1 MAGLKERLIQFVLRG
16 KDELSPAAKQS
27 EEALS
32 KLREEAEQLGQ
43 ALDQAKEA
51 VGLAQSLAQVRRA
64 TEQAQRNLADAEKQ
78 VIDLRDA
85 LSKAPDAAGLEKSLR
100 LAEREANR
108 SRKQLSGLTVQLA
121 DAEKAAKAAGIDT
134 DKLSDEQK
142 RLASEVDKARRAL
155 DDNNAQLKAA
165 QREQAAAARATA
177 EHGSRVES
185 LKGAMSSG
193 AKQVLAFAA
202 AYVSLNA
209 AMGLV
214 QRGLS
219 LVSQGIRAVA
229 MDGSDK
235 QQALAQL
242 EATLASTGRQAEF
255 TTQQL
260 LDMADA
266 MEASSMLT
274 AEQVQSAQARLL
286 SYTDVAANEFPRA
299 LQIVIDQQQ
308 RLGIS
313 AEQSAEIVGRA
324 LQSPSKAM
332 AALGRQGFT
341 LEAGQQRLLK
351 QLEATGR
358 MAEAQSIIMDM
369 LTEAYGGAA
378 AAARMNTFQGLL
390 KGITDRFGDF
400 ASRVANSGAF
410 EYMQRK
416 LVDLSDYLDEM
427 ANDGRLDSIAQ
438 SLSDAFVNGAEAVSE
453 YVKKLAE
460 VDFEGLAN
468 RASAMARQIGPAIE
482 TTVSTG
488 RAVVATLSTV
498 WNAFSIAVTSTAA
511 VLVKAVQLTGGSV
524 GLAVGQIAGF
534 FGGDEI
540 RQKAEGLYTFLGEL
554 SDAYV
559 EQAKT
564 DLGQIGAAWDS
575 AGESAERAG
584 KKTDESWN
592 KVDRSAEKAR
602 QAAADMADAMA
613 AAHFKI
619 GSVGHALT
627 AIRFAD
633 TEKELR
639 LIKVAVEDAFS
650 RDVINQSGLEQA
662 LAAIA
667 SRMEAVRAVT
677 GKATDAQRE
686 QARAIA
692 DLKQKQAEL
701 LEQRLRDEISLEDY
715 SNRHNE
721 LSEQIRK
728 VSQGVDEAAVSI
740 KSYEEA
746 QKAFST
752 ASSVAQLEAFKKALF
767 DAYSNKD
774 INFEQFQALHNE
786 ASVSIRKLEAAAGA
800 AGETTKGLGR
810 ELKTLSD
817 VQRAI
822 SDAKTDR
829 DIAAVNAALKR
840 MLDTGIIDGAQYNAE
855 MQKSAARL
863 KEIKAS
869 LEGAKKA
876 QDDKNKSD
884 QQAIVTSEQLRR
896 ESGKRM
902 EAERKAG
909 DEAMQRRR
917 KESSDAQRDMSAMEG
932 FFDGVMN
939 RAREPVAALSRAAL
953 EAFDRLRGLTTA
965 APSID
970 TSSLDA
976 TRTSL
981 ESVSK
986 ALGDVRAA
994 LAMPMQSSLARWM
1007 AETQQAGL
1015 QTQQAFLSQKASLQS
1030 LMRDYERG
1038 SLTAQQFVRRANGMK
1053 NALSLL
1059 DESDLSGL
1067 ESAIE
1072 AANQRMQ
1079 QMGQSTRSTLESLQD
1094 ELDGLQGRQDDIER
1108 RRFAARQRELQA
1120 QLAEAQA
1127 GGDAQAVANASRA
1140 LGLLRQI
1147 EAESAQARQA
1157 EEQKRRMEAQ
1167 QATQPAAQQAEQTP
1181 SKVIRLE
1188 IPGRPAVDVAVSD
1201 DAAETNL
1208 LSILEQAG
1216 LRSL

>member
-1 MAGLKERLIQFVLRG
+1 MSVRDRLIQLTLRARNFLSG
-16 KDELSPAAKQS
+16 DVAPATESMRELT
-27 EEALS
+27 EEGRRLKASMEDVGRARGLARTLRDNQQATEGLARSQADARATLDDLTREIGDNATATAGQRIALREARRT
-32 KLREEAEQLGQ
+32 LEEAERAYKRNQQAIKNTTSELQKLGVDTDNVVAEEKRLTNELDDGKR
-43 ALDQAKEA
+43 ALAANREAIREKRVEEKKAADTAKEH
-51 VGLAQSLAQVRRA
+51 
-64 TEQAQRNLADAEKQ
+64 
-78 VIDLRDA
+78 
-85 LSKAPDAAGLEKSLR
+85 
-100 LAEREANR
+100 
-108 SRKQLSGLTVQLA
+108 
-121 DAEKAAKAAGIDT
+121 T
-134 DKLSDEQK
+134 D
-142 RLASEVDKARRAL
+142 
-155 DDNNAQLKAA
+155 
-165 QREQAAAARATA
+165 
-177 EHGSRVES
+177 RVEAA
-185 LKGAMSSG
+185 KGAMASG
-193 AKQVLAFAA
+193 VRQVVAFAA
-202 AYVSLNA
+202 AYISLNA

-351 QLEATGR
+351 QMEATGR

-390 KGITDRFGDF
+390 KDITDRFGDF
-400 ASRVANSGAF
+400 ASLVANSGAF

-427 ANDGRLDSIAQ
+427 ASDGRLDRLAEGLSKGFIQGVEWAERFAKKLLDIDFQ
-438 SLSDAFVNGAEAVSE
+438 KATDDAAAWFSSLGQHLDETQQKLAAFVLPFRALFNGLTS
-453 YVKKLAE
+453 
-460 VDFEGLAN
+460 GLSLV
-468 RASAMARQIGPAIE
+468 AS
-482 TTVSTG
+482 
-488 RAVVATLSTV
+488 
-498 WNAFSIAVTSTAA
+498 AVTSKMSEVLGLVDEVAKRLPDALGGERLRNSVRAA
-511 VLVKAVQLTGGSV
+511 RESLDGLT
-524 GLAVGQIAGF
+524 AGF
-534 FGGDEI
+534 VA
-540 RQKAEGLYTFLGEL
+540 Q
-554 SDAYV
+554 V
-559 EQAKT
+559 EQDGKDIQSAWDAAMGGVADNTKTKMSEVTETIKLDTVSQADFVRQAVTSMQGALDQISAAKT
-564 DLGQIGAAWDS
+564 
-575 AGESAERAG
+575 
-584 KKTDESWN
+584 
-592 KVDRSAEKAR
+592 
-602 QAAADMADAMA
+602 
-613 AAHFKI
+613 
-619 GSVGHALT
+619 
-627 AIRFAD
+627 
-633 TEKELR
+633 
-639 LIKVAVEDAFS
+639 
-650 RDVINQSGLEQA
+650 
-662 LAAIA
+662 
-667 SRMEAVRAVT
+667 
-677 GKATDAQRE
+677 
-686 QARAIA
+686 
-692 DLKQKQAEL
+692 
-701 LEQRLRDEISLEDY
+701 
-715 SNRHNE
+715 
-721 LSEQIRK
+721 
-728 VSQGVDEAAVSI
+728 
-740 KSYEEA
+740 
-746 QKAFST
+746 
-752 ASSVAQLEAFKKALF
+752 VAQLRQVGDEMYA
-767 DAYSNKD
+767 AYKRGD
-774 INFEQFQALHNE
+774 ISQQEY
-786 ASVSIRKLEAAAGA
+786 AAGSVELNRRLTELGGA
-800 AGETTKGLGR
+800 AKSMAGDVGIAAES
-810 ELKTLSD
+810 LKSLTD

-829 DIAAVNAALKR
+829 DITAIRSALKR
-840 MLDTGIIDGAQYNAE
+840 LYDDGQIGSAEYNAE
-855 MQKSAARL
+855 LTKLNARQKELTQALQGS
-863 KEIKAS
+863 
-869 LEGAKKA
+869 KKA

-884 QQAIVTSEQLRR
+884 REAIVTSEQLRR

-917 KESSDAQRDMSAMEG
+917 KESSDAQRDMSAMED
-932 FFDGVMN
+932 FYSGVMN

-953 EAFDRLRGLTTA
+953 EAFDSMRGLTTA

-986 ALGDVRAA
+986 ALGDVRAD

-1007 AETQQAGL
+1007 AETQEASL

-1038 SLTAQQFVRRANGMK
+1038 SITAQQFVRRANSMK

-1072 AANQRMQ
+1072 AANQRMK
-1079 QMGQSTRSTLESLQD
+1079 QMGDSTRSTLESLQD

-1127 GGDAQAVANASRA
+1127 SGDAQAVANASRA

-1147 EAESAQARQA
+1147 ESESAQQRQA
-1157 EEQKRRMEAQ
+1157 EEQKKRMEAQ
-1167 QATQPAAQQAEQTP
+1167 QASQAEEQEKRMEAQQASQPAAQQAAQTP

-1188 IPGRPAVDVAVSD
+1188 IPGSPAVDVSVSG
-1201 DAAETNL
+1201 DAAEADL

>member
-1 MAGLKERLIQFVLRG
+1 MSVRDRLIQLTLRARNFLSG
-16 KDELSPAAKQS
+16 DVAPATESMRELTEEGHRLKASMDEVGRARGLARTLRDNQQAAEGLARSQADARATLDDLTR
-27 EEALS
+27 EIGDNTTATAGQRIALREARRTL
-32 KLREEAEQLGQ
+32 EEAERAYKRNQQAIKNTTSELEKLGVDTDNVVAEEKRLTGELEKGKQ
-43 ALDQAKEA
+43 ALAANRDAIREKRVEEKKAADTAKEH
-51 VGLAQSLAQVRRA
+51 
-64 TEQAQRNLADAEKQ
+64 ADR
-78 VIDLRDA
+78 I
-85 LSKAPDAAGLEKSLR
+85 DAAR
-100 LAEREANR
+100 
-108 SRKQLSGLTVQLA
+108 
-121 DAEKAAKAAGIDT
+121 
-134 DKLSDEQK
+134 
-142 RLASEVDKARRAL
+142 
-155 DDNNAQLKAA
+155 
-165 QREQAAAARATA
+165 
-177 EHGSRVES
+177 
-185 LKGAMSSG
+185 GAMASG
-193 AKQVLAFAA
+193 VRQVVAFAA

-209 AMGLV
+209 AIGLV

-219 LVSQGIRAVA
+219 LVSQGIRAIA
-229 MDGSDK
+229 MEGSDK

-255 TTQQL
+255 TTKQL

-274 AEQVQSAQARLL
+274 AEQVQAAQARLL

-332 AALGRQGFT
+332 AALSRQGFT

-378 AAARMNTFQGLL
+378 AAARLNTAAGLW
-390 KGITDRFGDF
+390 KGITDRIGDF
-400 ASRVANSGAF
+400 TSRVANSGAF
-410 EYMQRK
+410 EYIQRK
-416 LVDLSDYLDEM
+416 LVEVSDGLDAM
-427 ANDGRLDSIAQ
+427 ANDGRLDRLAQ
-438 SLSDAFVNGAEAVSE
+438 SLSDAFVAGSEALSK
-453 YVKKLAE
+453 YVEKLAT
-460 VDFEGLAN
+460 VDFEGLAA
-468 RASAMARQIGPAIE
+468 RAARAAEQIGPAIE
-482 TTVSTG
+482 STLQAA
-488 RAVVATLSTV
+488 RVVTATLSTV
-498 WNAFSIAVTSTAA
+498 WNGFAGTVNAA
-511 VLVKAVQLTGGSV
+511 GAALVLAVQQTVGRL
-524 GLAVGQIAGF
+524 GLAIGQIADM
-534 FGGDEI
+534 FGNSDL
-540 RQKAEGLYTFLGEL
+540 RAKADSLYNFLGEL
-554 SDAYV
+554 SQGYA

-564 DLGQIGAAWDS
+564 DYQQIADAWDTTT
-575 AGESAERAG
+575 EH
-584 KKTDESWN
+584 
-592 KVDRSAEKAR
+592 VKAKAKE
-602 QAAADMADAMA
+602 Q
-613 AAHFKI
+613 
-619 GSVGHALT
+619 
-627 AIRFAD
+627 
-633 TEKELR
+633 TE
-639 LIKVAVEDAFS
+639 V
-650 RDVINQSGLEQA
+650 
-662 LAAIA
+662 
-667 SRMEAVRAVT
+667 
-677 GKATDAQRE
+677 
-686 QARAIA
+686 
-692 DLKQKQAEL
+692 
-701 LEQRLRDEISLEDY
+701 ISLE
-715 SNRHNE
+715 S
-721 LSEQIRK
+721 
-728 VSQGVDEAAVSI
+728 VSQADFVRQAVTSMQGALDQISAAKTVSQLRQVGDEMYAAYKRGDISQQE
-740 KSYEEA
+740 YA
-746 QKAFST
+746 
-752 ASSVAQLEAFKKALF
+752 ASSVELNRRLAALG
-767 DAYSNKD
+767 
-774 INFEQFQALHNE
+774 
-786 ASVSIRKLEAAAGA
+786 GA
-800 AGETTKGLGR
+800 AKSMAGDVGIAAES
-810 ELKTLSD
+810 LKSLVD

-829 DIAAVNAALKR
+829 DITAIRTAIKRLYDEGNIGAAE
-840 MLDTGIIDGAQYNAE
+840 YNAE
-855 MQKSAARL
+855 LAKLSTRQKELTQALQGS
-863 KEIKAS
+863 
-869 LEGAKKA
+869 KKA

-917 KESSDAQRDMSAMEG
+917 KESSDAQRDMGAMEG
-932 FFDGVMN
+932 FFSGVMS

-953 EAFDRLRGLTTA
+953 ELYDQMRGLTTA

-981 ESVSK
+981 EGVTK
-986 ALGDVRAA
+986 ALGDVRAD
-994 LAMPMQSSLARWM
+994 LARPMQSSLARWM
-1007 AETQQAGL
+1007 AETQQASL
-1015 QTQQAFLSQKASLQS
+1015 QTQQAFLSQKASLQD

-1038 SLTAQQFVRRANGMK
+1038 SITTQQFVRRANSMK
-1053 NALSLL
+1053 QALSLL
-1059 DESDLSGL
+1059 DGSDLSGL

-1094 ELDGLQGRQDDIER
+1094 ELDGLQGKQDDIER

-1157 EEQKRRMEAQ
+1157 EEQKKRMEAQ
-1167 QATQPAAQQAEQTP
+1167 QATQPAAQQAAQTP

-1188 IPGRPAVDVAVSD
+1188 IPGRPAVDVSVSG

>member
-1 MAGLKERLIQFVLRG
+1 MASLKERLIQFVLRG
-16 KDELSPAAKQS
+16 KDELSPEAKKS
-27 EEALS
+27 EEALNS
-32 KLREEAEQLGQ
+32 LKEASEQLGQ
-43 ALDQAKEA
+43 ALDNAKEA
-51 VGLAQSLAQVRRA
+51 QGLAKALEQTQRA
-64 TEQAQRNLADAEKQ
+64 VEVAKRNLGDAEKQ
-78 VIDLRDA
+78 VTDLRDA
-85 LSKAPDAAGLEKSLR
+85 LSATPEAAGLQQSLKD
-100 LAEREANR
+100 AEREAGR
-108 SRKQLSGLTVQLA
+108 SRRQLNALTQQLA
-121 DAEKAAKAAGIDT
+121 EAEKAAKAAGVDT

-155 DDNNAQLKAA
+155 DDNSAQLKIA

-255 TTQQL
+255 TTKQL

-266 MEASSMLT
+266 MESSSMLT

-332 AALGRQGFT
+332 AALSRQGFT

-390 KGITDRFGDF
+390 KDITDRFGDF
-400 ASRVANSGAF
+400 ASLVANSGAF

-416 LVDLSDYLDEM
+416 LVEVSDGLDAM
-427 ANDGRLDSIAQ
+427 ANDGRLDRLAQ
-438 SLSDAFVNGAEAVSE
+438 SLSDAFVAGSEALST
-453 YVKKLAE
+453 YVEKLAT
-460 VDFEGLAN
+460 VDFEGLAA
-468 RASAMARQIGPAIE
+468 RAARAAEQIGPAIE
-482 TTVSTG
+482 STVQSA
-488 RAVVATLSTV
+488 RVVTATLSTV
-498 WNAFSIAVTSTAA
+498 WNAFAGTVNAA
-511 VLVKAVQLTGGSV
+511 GAALVLVVQQTVGRL
-524 GLAVGQIAGF
+524 GLAIGQIADM
-534 FGGDEI
+534 FGDSDL
-540 RQKAEGLYTFLGEL
+540 RAKADGLYNFLGEL
-554 SDAYV
+554 SQGYA
-559 EQAKT
+559 EQAKI
-564 DLGQIGAAWDS
+564 DYQQIADAWDTTTEHVK
-575 AGESAERAG
+575 A
-584 KKTDESWN
+584 KTKE
-592 KVDRSAEKAR
+592 
-602 QAAADMADAMA
+602 Q
-613 AAHFKI
+613 
-619 GSVGHALT
+619 
-627 AIRFAD
+627 
-633 TEKELR
+633 TE
-639 LIKVAVEDAFS
+639 
-650 RDVINQSGLEQA
+650 
-662 LAAIA
+662 
-667 SRMEAVRAVT
+667 T
-677 GKATDAQRE
+677 
-686 QARAIA
+686 
-692 DLKQKQAEL
+692 
-701 LEQRLRDEISLEDY
+701 ISLE
-715 SNRHNE
+715 S
-721 LSEQIRK
+721 
-728 VSQGVDEAAVSI
+728 VSQADFVLQAVTSMQAALDQISAAKTVAQLRQVGDEMYAAYKRGDISQQE
-740 KSYEEA
+740 YA
-746 QKAFST
+746 
-752 ASSVAQLEAFKKALF
+752 ASSVELNRRLTALG
-767 DAYSNKD
+767 
-774 INFEQFQALHNE
+774 
-786 ASVSIRKLEAAAGA
+786 GA
-800 AGETTKGLGR
+800 AKSTAGDVGIATES
-810 ELKTLSD
+810 LKSLAD

-822 SDAKTDR
+822 SDAETDR
-829 DIAAVNAALKR
+829 DITAIRTAIKRLYDEGNIGAAEYNDALAKLSTR
-840 MLDTGIIDGAQYNAE
+840 
-855 MQKSAARL
+855 QKELTQALQGS
-863 KEIKAS
+863 
-869 LEGAKKA
+869 KKA
-876 QDDKNKSD
+876 QDAKNASDKE
-884 QQAIVTSEQLRR
+884 AIVTSEQLRR

-917 KESSDAQRDMSAMEG
+917 KESSDAQRDMSAMED
-932 FFDGVMN
+932 FYSGVMS
-939 RAREPVAALSRAAL
+939 RAREGVAGLSRAAL
-953 EAFDRLRGLTTA
+953 EAFDALRNISTA
-965 APSID
+965 SPSID

-1007 AETQQAGL
+1007 AETQEASL
-1015 QTQQAFLSQKASLQS
+1015 QTQQAFLSQKASLQD

-1038 SLTAQQFVRRANGMK
+1038 SISAQKFVSRASSMK
-1053 NALSLL
+1053 NSLSLL

-1108 RRFAARQRELQA
+1108 RRFAARQRELQV

-1127 GGDAQAVANASRA
+1127 GGDAQAVADASRA

-1147 EAESAQARQA
+1147 ESESAQQRQA
-1157 EEQKRRMEAQ
+1157 EEQKKRMEAQ
-1167 QATQPAAQQAEQTP
+1167 QATQPDEQQPEQTP

-1188 IPGRPAVDVAVSD
+1188 IPGSPAVDVSVSG
-1201 DAAETNL
+1201 DAAEADL

>member
-1 MAGLKERLIQFVLRG
+1 MSSLKERLIQFVLRG

-32 KLREEAEQLGQ
+32 KLRDEAEQLGQ

-85 LSKAPDAAGLEKSLR
+85 LSKTPDAAGLQQSLKD
-100 LAEREANR
+100 AEREAGR
-108 SRKQLSGLTVQLA
+108 SRRQLNALAQQLA
-121 DAEKAAKAAGIDT
+121 EAEKAAKAAGIDT

-142 RLASEVDKARRAL
+142 RLAGEVDKARRAL
-155 DDNNAQLKAA
+155 DENNAQLKAA

-219 LVSQGIRAVA
+219 LVAQGIRAVA

-266 MEASSMLT
+266 MESSSMLT

-416 LVDLSDYLDEM
+416 LVELSDWLDEM
-427 ANDGRLDSIAQ
+427 ANNGRLDEIAQ
-438 SLSDAFVNGAEAVSE
+438 SLSDAFVNGAEAVSD
-453 YVKKLAE
+453 YIKKLAD

-468 RASAMARQIGPAIE
+468 RASSMARQIGPAIE
-482 TTVSTG
+482 TAVSTG
-488 RAVVATLSTV
+488 RVVAATLTTV
-498 WNAFSIAVTSTAA
+498 WNAFSFTVTSGAA
-511 VLVKAVQLTGGSV
+511 FLVKAVQQTV
-524 GLAVGQIAGF
+524 GRIALAVGQLAGF
-534 FGGDEI
+534 FGGDDI

-554 SDAYV
+554 ADGYV
-559 EQAKT
+559 KQAKT

-650 RDVINQSGLEQA
+650 RDVINQSGLEQV

-917 KESSDAQRDMSAMEG
+917 KESSDAQRDMSAMED
-932 FFDGVMN
+932 FFGGVVS
-939 RAREPVAALSRAAL
+939 RAREPLAALSAAAL
-953 EAFDRLRGLTTA
+953 KAFDRLRGIS
-965 APSID
+965 SID
-970 TSSLDA
+970 ISMDTSGIEA
-976 TRTSL
+976 TTKSL
-981 ESVSK
+981 ERAREELGKLQLQASSVGMSG
-986 ALGDVRAA
+986 LG
-994 LAMPMQSSLARWM
+994 RWM
-1007 AETQQAGL
+1007 TQMQVQSQQVQVRFLEQKQAL
-1015 QTQQAFLSQKASLQS
+1015 QDLVEGYEAGRISADAFAAAGRTAQNNLDLLDSADLSQ
-1030 LMRDYERG
+1030 
-1038 SLTAQQFVRRANGMK
+1038 
-1053 NALSLL
+1053 
-1059 DESDLSGL
+1059 L
-1067 ESAIE
+1067 ESAIASAE
-1072 AANQRMQ
+1072 QRMQ
-1079 QMGQSTRSTLESLQD
+1079 QLGESSRNTLASLQD
-1094 ELDGLQGRQDDIER
+1094 ELDKVRGNEDAIER
-1108 RRFAARQRELQA
+1108 RRAAQRRRELEQQLDEARQ
-1120 QLAEAQA
+1120 
-1127 GGDAQAVANASRA
+1127 GGDSQAVANLQQS
-1140 LGLLRQI
+1140 LSLLRQI
-1147 EAESAQARQA
+1147 EAET
-1157 EEQKRRMEAQ
+1157 AQ
-1167 QATQPAAQQAEQTP
+1167 QREQQANQQRAAQQQAAPAASAQQAEPT
-1181 SKVIRLE
+1181 KVIRLE
-1188 IPGRPAVDVAVSD
+1188 TARGRRVDVSVPAGGE
-1201 DAAETNL
+1201 DAL
-1208 LSILEQAG
+1208 LGILEEAG